1 MLELPAMRP
10 LWAAILAGALSSA
23 AWAEPGLAG
32 HWRGMV
38 AIRPAQY
45 EVGLDATFKPRSEGG
60 ALSGLLSF
68 TTNGQFDLVVHDI
81 VVSPPKLRFAVTD
94 ESGIVSTFVGTLSPD
109 GARLRGELEE
119 SGKSYGFELR
129 RETAPTAPPAVELRS
144 LSAGGGE
151 LRDDFNQHLGNVRL
165 LLLVSPTCP
174 QCKSVVGMVQR
185 YVLQAIPDPRLTVYV
200 VWEPVLPKDN
210 AEQAKATSSL
220 FSDPRLVQFWA
231 PSLAAGQ
238 QFASV
243 VGTHGTPVW
252 DLFMVFPGDA
262 KWQESPPAPGFV
274 MSNLA
279 DDTASPK
286 HPRLQAVEL
295 ADKVRVLLAGTSGTK

>member
-68 TTNGQFDLVVHDI
+68 TTNGDFDLAVHDL
-81 VVSPPKLRFAVTD
+81 VVSPPKVRFAVTD
-94 ESGIVSTFVGTLSPD
+94 KEGIVSTFVGTLSPD

-119 SGKSYGFELR
+119 SGKSYGFELL
-129 RETAPTAPPAVELRS
+129 REAADPPKPPPSLRS
-144 LSAGGGE
+144 LSPDASE
-151 LRDDFNQHLGNVRL
+151 LRDDFNQHPGNVRL
-165 LLLVSPTCP
+165 LLLVSPSCP
-174 QCKSVVGMVQR
+174 LCKSVVAMVQR
-185 YVLQAIPDPRLTVYV
+185 YVLQEIPDPRLTVYV
-200 VWEPVLPKDN
+200 VWEPVLGKDD
-210 AEQAKATSSL
+210 AEQAKRTSGL
-220 FSDPRLVQFWA
+220 FSDPRLVQFWT
-231 PSLAAGQ
+231 PGLSAGQ
-238 QFASV
+238 QFANL
-243 VGTHGTPVW
+243 VGTSGLPVW
-252 DLFMVFPGDA
+252 DLFLVFSGDA
-262 KWQESPPAPGFV
+262 KWSQSPPAPSFV

-279 DDTASPK
+279 DDKAIPK
-286 HPRLQAVEL
+286 HPRLDAAAL
-295 ADKVRVLLAGTSGTK
+295 AAKVRSLLNR